1 MSWKAVPPK
10 RWLSNKMLAGGL
22 LLAFVYSAFEN
33 RKARRRMANV
43 EVGNYDA
50 RIAMEPFIEAERDRR
65 FLIMLHNNRELE
77 KKIMA
82 DVPGWVPG
90 TLYGRPYFQS
100 LDKDKLIPELMGTF
114 NMFTRER
121 WYREA
126 DPTRQGLAEWKLLD

>member
-1 MSWKAVPPK
+1 
-10 RWLSNKMLAGGL
+10 
-22 LLAFVYSAFEN
+22 
-33 RKARRRMANV
+33 MANV